1 MGKVADIAR
10 IREILA
16 ENLLLRHKLRL
27 LAYKDPKH
35 RDTLLP
41 EAPHLSC
48 RVMQCIVI
56 PVRLW
61 ISRIRYGSPAHR
73 TAFRRLRGSAASG
86 PPGVLK
92 DPSPPP

>member
-41 EAPHLSC
+41 EAPHPVSYTHLTLPTTE
-48 RVMQCIVI
+48 RV
-56 PVRLW
+56 
-61 ISRIRYGSPAHR
+61 
-73 TAFRRLRGSAASG
+73 
-86 PPGVLK
+86 
-92 DPSPPP
+92 

>member
-48 RVMQCIVI
+48 
-56 PVRLW
+56 LLYT
-61 ISRIRYGSPAHR
+61 SD
-73 TAFRRLRGSAASG
+73 AA
-86 PPGVLK
+86 
-92 DPSPPP
+92 DE

>member
-35 RDTLLP
+35 RDRKSTRLNSS
-41 EAPHLSC
+41 HL
-48 RVMQCIVI
+48 
-56 PVRLW
+56 
-61 ISRIRYGSPAHR
+61 
-73 TAFRRLRGSAASG
+73 
-86 PPGVLK
+86 
-92 DPSPPP
+92 